1 MPQKKKKAEQKS
13 KPKEAEKIIEAE
25 IIEEKPPETKIVK
38 VMPDSTELMNLSDTF
53 AKSGMFPAITNK
65 YEAAAVIE
73 YGRELGIKPIIS
85 LQTISVI
92 KGRLSIESKALYALA
107 LEKGMR
113 VKIIRKDDKG
123 CTLEFSKKGRDSY
136 TTSFTSEDA
145 KRAGLHTKDS
155 YMKYPEEM
163 YFNRCISKG
172 LRAFDPGIFLGV
184 YTSEEM
190 EDFSE
195 SPLAKAPVKEEPV
208 KPEEEKKPQ
217 VTFTKS
223 KDQPA
228 SEPPAEPAAEPSPE
242 SKEEE
247 KPPEPP
253 ESDEQLKEKQTV
265 VGNIKARLKA
275 AGVDERLY
283 KKWMAEE
290 FQPIKPDRKWV
301 GMIFGNYSFN
311 DGSLGDLKLLDD
323 DENMDWTIQ
332 GYLKSETFKEE
343 LKKEEPDEEPDEE
356 KIPF

>member
-1 MPQKKKKAEQKS
+1 MPTKKTKTKAPPR
-13 KPKEAEKIIEAE
+13 PKEEEKTIEGE
-25 IIEEKPPETKIVK
+25 VVEEEKPVETRIVR
-38 VMPDSTELMNLSDTF
+38 VMPDSAELMTLSDTF

-107 LEKGMR
+107 LDKG
-113 VKIIRKDDKG
+113 VKIKIVRKDDKG

-163 YFNRCISKG
+163 YFNRAISKG

-208 KPEEEKKPQ
+208 KPEDEKAK
-217 VTFTKS
+217 VTFTKD
-223 KDQPA
+223 KDQPL
-228 SEPPAEPAAEPSPE
+228 PEPAAEPE
-242 SKEEE
+242 KEE
-247 KPPEPP
+247 KPAEEPGSPEAT
-253 ESDEQLKEKQTV
+253 EKEGLVKEIKGLLKE
-265 VGNIKARLKA
+265 AS
-275 AGVDERLY
+275 VDERLF
-283 KKWMAEE
+283 KRWLGEE
-290 FQPIKPDRKWV
+290 LQPIKPDRQFV
-301 GMIFGNYSFN
+301 GLKFN
-311 DGSLGDLKLLDD
+311 NWSLTEGQLEDLKLLKQHIKWAL
-323 DENMDWTIQ
+323 DEFLN
-332 GYLKSETFKEE
+332 SETFRAEAS
-343 LKKEEPDEEPDEE
+343 KEEPDEKKDEV
-356 KIPF
+356 PF